1 MGRLLKKSLLVL
13 ALFAV
18 VWLAVIIWWQESRT
32 LPTGVD
38 IGLYLFALPLAV
50 LGALWLGAKAVRAAR
65 APKPQPLASAPAT
78 EEAPAALAQLRIVAV
93 AARAA
98 AGPDAAGIAEALAEQ
113 QRPELDPELKTL
125 QGFPVFAA
133 RVPQLDDVELYAAA
147 RERGAP
153 AEALATAG
161 LRATAL
167 LADIAATLTN
177 DAHRRVTELD
187 VPARD
192 EDWPL
197 LRFDIVLPA
206 SWPQAARDRAH
217 AQVLAAAGVWPDT
230 RVNATEHSAR
240 DAMAVDM
247 LLREL
252 ASASDNAADAPTWRI
267 VLAADGYVDQDL
279 VAQWDADALLLTH
292 ANPQGRVPGEA
303 AAGVL
308 LGQAHATPATS
319 TASTADATDVHV
331 ALSPVT
337 HRQKPADARGAQAE
351 PALADLTRDLIQRAA
366 VAADSVIHVISDAD
380 HRGSRPLE
388 ALNVASQL
396 FEHLDSAKDC
406 HAVGVACG
414 HTGVA
419 ASLLTLAVACEACM
433 QSEPQAE
440 AQSVPQSQPAVVTLT
455 LQDPALRCASLV
467 YRPAA
472 STTA

>member
-50 LGALWLGAKAVRAAR
+50 LGALWLGAKALRAAR

-78 EEAPAALAQLRIVAV
+78 EEAPAALAKLRIVAV

-177 DAHRRVTELD
+177 DGHRRVTELD

-206 SWPQAARDRAH
+206 SWPQAARERAR
-217 AQVLAAAGVWPDT
+217 AQVLSAAGVWPDT
-230 RVNATEHSAR
+230 RVSAIEHSAR
-240 DAMAVDM
+240 DAMAVDL

-252 ASASDNAADAPTWRI
+252 ASASGNANDVPTWRI

-279 VAQWDADALLLTH
+279 VAQWDADAMLLTH

-308 LGQAHATPATS
+308 LGQAHSTSATS
-319 TASTADATDVHV
+319 TASATGAGDVYV
-331 ALSPVT
+331 ALSPVM

-351 PALADLTRDLIQRAA
+351 PALADLTRELMQRAA
-366 VAADSVIHVISDAD
+366 VAPDSVIHVISDAD

-396 FEHLDSAKDC
+396 FEHLDTAKDC

-419 ASLLTLAVACEACM
+419 ASLLTLAVASEACM
-433 QSEPQAE
+433 QSE
-440 AQSVPQSQPAVVTLT
+440 SQPAVVTLT

>member
-50 LGALWLGAKAVRAAR
+50 LGALWLGARAVRAAR
-65 APKPQPLASAPAT
+65 APKPEPLASAPAT
-78 EEAPAALAQLRIVAV
+78 EEAPAALAKLRIVAV

-206 SWPQAARDRAH
+206 SWPQAARERAR

-230 RVNATEHSAR
+230 RVSATEHGAR

-252 ASASDNAADAPTWRI
+252 ASASSSAADAPTWRI

-279 VAQWDADALLLTH
+279 VAQWDADAMLLTH

-308 LGQAHATPATS
+308 LGQAHS
-319 TASTADATDVHV
+319 TSTADATDVHV

-351 PALADLTRDLIQRAA
+351 PALADLTRDLVQRAA
-366 VAADSVIHVISDAD
+366 IAPDSVIHVISDAD

-396 FEHLDSAKDC
+396 FEHLDTAKDC

-433 QSEPQAE
+433 QSE
-440 AQSVPQSQPAVVTLT
+440 SQPAVVTLT

>member
-50 LGALWLGAKAVRAAR
+50 LGALWLGARAVRAAR
-65 APKPQPLASAPAT
+65 APKPEPLASAPAAD
-78 EEAPAALAQLRIVAV
+78 EAPAALAKLRIVAV

-98 AGPDAAGIAEALAEQ
+98 GGPDAAGIAEALAEQ

-125 QGFPVFAA
+125 QGFPIFAA

-187 VPARD
+187 VPARE

-206 SWPQAARDRAH
+206 SWPQAARERAR

-230 RVNATEHSAR
+230 RVSATEHGAR

-252 ASASDNAADAPTWRI
+252 ASASSSAADAPTWRI

-308 LGQAHATPATS
+308 LGQAHS
-319 TASTADATDVHV
+319 TSTADATDVHV

-351 PALADLTRDLIQRAA
+351 PALADLTRDLVQRAA
-366 VAADSVIHVISDAD
+366 IAPDSVIHVISDAD

-396 FEHLDSAKDC
+396 FEHLDTAKDC

-419 ASLLTLAVACEACM
+419 ASLLTLAVASEACM
-433 QSEPQAE
+433 QSE
-440 AQSVPQSQPAVVTLT
+440 SQPAVVTLT

>member
-50 LGALWLGAKAVRAAR
+50 LGALWLGARAVRAAR
-65 APKPQPLASAPAT
+65 APKPEPLASAPAAD
-78 EEAPAALAQLRIVAV
+78 EAPAALAQLRIVAV

-125 QGFPVFAA
+125 QGFPIFAA

-206 SWPQAARDRAH
+206 SWPQAARERAR
-217 AQVLAAAGVWPDT
+217 AQVLAVAGVWPDT
-230 RVNATEHSAR
+230 RVSATEHGAR

-252 ASASDNAADAPTWRI
+252 ASASSSAADAPTWRI

-279 VAQWDADALLLTH
+279 VAQWDADAMLLTH

-308 LGQAHATPATS
+308 LGQAHS
-319 TASTADATDVHV
+319 TSTADATDVHV

-351 PALADLTRDLIQRAA
+351 PALADLTRDLVQRAA
-366 VAADSVIHVISDAD
+366 IAPDSVIHVISDAD

-396 FEHLDSAKDC
+396 FEHLDTAKDC

-433 QSEPQAE
+433 QSESE
-440 AQSVPQSQPAVVTLT
+440 PAVVTLT

>member
-78 EEAPAALAQLRIVAV
+78 EEAPAALAKLRIVAV

-206 SWPQAARDRAH
+206 SWPQAARERAR

-230 RVNATEHSAR
+230 RVSATEHSAR

-252 ASASDNAADAPTWRI
+252 ASAAGSAADAPTWRI

-279 VAQWDADALLLTH
+279 VAQWDADAMLLTH

-308 LGQAHATPATS
+308 LGQTHATSTTS
-319 TASTADATDVHV
+319 TASAADATDVHV
-331 ALSPVT
+331 ALSSVT

-351 PALADLTRDLIQRAA
+351 PALADLTRDLMQRAA
-366 VAADSVIHVISDAD
+366 IAPDSVIHVISDAD

-396 FEHLDSAKDC
+396 FEHLDTAKDC

-419 ASLLTLAVACEACM
+419 ASLLTLAVASEACM
-433 QSEPQAE
+433 QSE
-440 AQSVPQSQPAVVTLT
+440 SQPAVVTLT

>member
-50 LGALWLGAKAVRAAR
+50 LGALWLGARAVRAAR
-65 APKPQPLASAPAT
+65 APKPEPLASAPAT

-206 SWPQAARDRAH
+206 SWPQAARERAR

-230 RVNATEHSAR
+230 RVSATEHGAR

-252 ASASDNAADAPTWRI
+252 ASASSSAADAPTWRI

-279 VAQWDADALLLTH
+279 VAQWDADAMLLTH

-308 LGQAHATPATS
+308 LGQVHATA

-351 PALADLTRDLIQRAA
+351 PALADLTRDLVQRAA
-366 VAADSVIHVISDAD
+366 IAPDSVIHVISDAD

-396 FEHLDSAKDC
+396 FEHLDTAKDC

-433 QSEPQAE
+433 HSE
-440 AQSVPQSQPAVVTLT
+440 SQPAVVTLT

>member
-50 LGALWLGAKAVRAAR
+50 LGALWLGARAVRAAR
-65 APKPQPLASAPAT
+65 APKPEPLASASAT
-78 EEAPAALAQLRIVAV
+78 EEAPAALAKLRIVAV

-113 QRPELDPELKTL
+113 QRPELDPELETL
-125 QGFPVFAA
+125 QGFPIFAA

-206 SWPQAARDRAH
+206 SWPQAARERAR

-230 RVNATEHSAR
+230 RVSATEHGAR

-252 ASASDNAADAPTWRI
+252 ASASSSAADAPTWRI

-308 LGQAHATPATS
+308 LGQAHS
-319 TASTADATDVHV
+319 TSTADATDVHV

-351 PALADLTRDLIQRAA
+351 PALADLTRDLVQRAA
-366 VAADSVIHVISDAD
+366 IAPDSVIHVISDAD

-396 FEHLDSAKDC
+396 FEHLDTAKDC

-419 ASLLTLAVACEACM
+419 ASLLTLAVASEACM
-433 QSEPQAE
+433 QAEPQ
-440 AQSVPQSQPAVVTLT
+440 PQPAVVTLT

>member
-50 LGALWLGAKAVRAAR
+50 LGALWLGARAVRAAR
-65 APKPQPLASAPAT
+65 APKPEPLASAPAT
-78 EEAPAALAQLRIVAV
+78 EEAPAALAKLRIVAV

-206 SWPQAARDRAH
+206 SWPQAARERAR

-230 RVNATEHSAR
+230 RVSATEHGAR

-252 ASASDNAADAPTWRI
+252 ASASSSAADAPTWRI

-279 VAQWDADALLLTH
+279 VAQWDADAMLLTH

-308 LGQAHATPATS
+308 LGQAHS
-319 TASTADATDVHV
+319 TSTADATDVHV

-351 PALADLTRDLIQRAA
+351 PALADLTRDLVQRAA
-366 VAADSVIHVISDAD
+366 IAPDSVIHVISDAD

-396 FEHLDSAKDC
+396 FEHLDTAKDC

-419 ASLLTLAVACEACM
+419 ASLLTLAVASEACM
-433 QSEPQAE
+433 QAEPQ
-440 AQSVPQSQPAVVTLT
+440 PQPAVVTLT